1 MALTDPAK
9 GGTAGRLVVGISGAT
24 GIALGVR
31 VLELARSAG
40 FETRLV
46 VTPAAQQTR
55 ALESDLSA
63 AELTARADVTYRP
76 ADVGAAI
83 ASGSFQ
89 TAGMIIAPCSAR
101 SLAAIAYGTGD
112 HLLARATDVT
122 IKERRRLVLCL
133 RKCRCP

>member
-1 MALTDPAK
+1 MTDPAH

-55 ALESDLSA
+55 ALESDLA
-63 AELTARADVTYRP
+63 GVPRWGAPDLTRSNHDGLHRRAPVR
-76 ADVGAAI
+76 
-83 ASGSFQ
+83 
-89 TAGMIIAPCSAR
+89 
-101 SLAAIAYGTGD
+101 
-112 HLLARATDVT
+112 
-122 IKERRRLVLCL
+122 
-133 RKCRCP
+133 